1 MFKSS
6 AGKIFFGFLLLFN
19 SACSLWQNNQNAT
32 PNPTPF
38 VPTEIKSE
46 IPFSTREPDV
56 YQAEIINRTFV
67 GGNENTNR
75 KIFVARKGESRLT
88 IFNQGE
94 KRETAILNSSAGAAF
109 SLYHSRKIYTENLA
123 NSDSLIQGGNDFL
136 TTEWLNQKTSA
147 AFENLGAENGL
158 SKFRVKLGDAETTNS
173 EILIFVDEN
182 IKLPVRQEFYSV
194 TGEQRTLVSSVELKN
209 FKSEADEKLFEMP
222 KDYRKVSA
230 KEFQEI
236 IWQERNKE

>member
-6 AGKIFFGFLLLFN
+6 AGKLFFGFLLLFN

-46 IPFSTREPDV
+46 IPFSTKEPDV
-56 YQAEIINRTFV
+56 YQAEIINQTFA

-88 IFNQGE
+88 VFDEGE
-94 KRETAILNSSAGAAF
+94 KRETAILNSADGAAF
-109 SLYHSRKIYTENLA
+109 SLYHSRKVYTENSTGA
-123 NSDSLIQGGNDFL
+123 DSSTQSGNDFL

-147 AFENLGAENGL
+147 AFENLGTENGL
-158 SKFRVKLGDAETTNS
+158 SRFRVKLGNAETTNS
-173 EILIFVDEN
+173 EILIYVDEN

-194 TGEQRTLVSSVELKN
+194 SSEQKTLLSSVELKN
-209 FKSEADEKLFEMP
+209 FKTEADEKLFELP